1 MPGAISKSLGRKKN
15 ELLESLCECV
25 YICVGGKG
33 QGKGISPPPGLESRG
48 NS

>member
-25 YICVGGKG
+25 YMLGA
-33 QGKGISPPPGLESRG
+33 RG
-48 NS
+48 RVKEFLHLLG